1 VTSVLLTAVSEFWA
15 VLQEMAPYLLFGF
28 LAAGVLS
35 VALPARIVERH
46 LGGRGAGPVLKAALF
61 GIPLPLCSCSV
72 IPVAASLRRHGASR
86 GATSAFL
93 ISTPQTGADSI
104 LVTLSLL
111 GPLFAIFRSVAAF
124 MSGVVGGAVIG
135 AVEHD
140 GSEDAAGAACTDE
153 CCSPA
158 GSRGIL
164 GRALRYGFVTL
175 ARDIARPLLVGLAI
189 AGVIATVVPADYF
202 SGVLGGGIG
211 AMGLMLIVGIPVYVC
226 ATASVPIAAALIA
239 KGVSAGAALVF
250 LMTGPVTNAA
260 AISTMWKV
268 MGRRAGI
275 AYLGTVALTALG
287 AGLLLD
293 RVLAVSGTMGAVEP
307 LWELPSGL
315 KLAAS
320 LVLLA
325 VLGAALMRRPRGSEQ
340 AVTVDDPAAEST
352 EFVVSGVACEACAAT
367 LERALCAIGSVQ
379 KVSVDPETAT
389 ARVVG
394 TGLDGELVSRAVK
407 KLGYSMKED
416 DDVQA

>member
-1 VTSVLLTAVSEFWA
+1 MPAIVAALSEFWA
-15 VLQEMAPYLLFGF
+15 VVQEMAPYLLFGF

-35 VALPARIVERH
+35 VVIPAQAVERH

-72 IPVAASLRRHGASR
+72 IPVAASLRKHGASR

-124 MSGVVGGAVIG
+124 VSGVVGGAVIG
-135 AVEHD
+135 VVERN
-140 GSEDAAGAACTDE
+140 GLEDAPGEVCTDE

-158 GSRGIL
+158 GSPSIV
-164 GRALRYGFVTL
+164 GRAFRYGFVTL
-175 ARDIARPLLVGLAI
+175 ARDIAKPLLVGLAI
-189 AGVIATVVPADYF
+189 AGVIAAVVPDDYF
-202 SGVLGGGIG
+202 SGLLGGGLG
-211 AMGLMLIVGIPVYVC
+211 AMAVMLLVGIPVYVC

-260 AISTMWKV
+260 AISITWKV
-268 MGRRAGI
+268 MGRRAGF

-293 RVLAVSGTMGAVEP
+293 RVLAVSGEMGTVEP
-307 LWELPSGL
+307 LWELPPTV
-315 KLAAS
+315 KFVAS
-320 LVLLA
+320 LVLLL
-325 VLGAALMRRPRGSEQ
+325 VLGAALLGRSRGRGKAAGAGDTSGEIKEYVISGVRCEGCAAALEQ
-340 AVTVDDPAAEST
+340 AL
-352 EFVVSGVACEACAAT
+352 G
-367 LERALCAIGSVQ
+367 AIGSVDR
-379 KVSVDPETAT
+379 VVIDPETGK
-389 ARVVG
+389 ARVAG
-394 TGLDGELVSRAVK
+394 IGLDSNSVSETVR
-407 KLGYSMKED
+407 KLGYSVEEIEH
-416 DDVQA
+416 VGT